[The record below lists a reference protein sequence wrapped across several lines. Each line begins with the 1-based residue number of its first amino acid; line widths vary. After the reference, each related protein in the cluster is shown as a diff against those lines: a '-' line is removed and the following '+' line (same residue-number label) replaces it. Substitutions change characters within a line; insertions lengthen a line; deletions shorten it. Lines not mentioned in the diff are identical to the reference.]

1 MIDETD
7 ENEISEDS
15 WKVKESLIFSSN
27 FSYLR
32 APSYHQFHLFEN
44 QDEIIEKE
52 RKFRE
57 EQKRLDSLLLQYL
70 SVSYLQTL

>member
-32 APSYHQFHLFEN
+32 APSYH
-44 QDEIIEKE
+44 
-52 RKFRE
+52 
-57 EQKRLDSLLLQYL
+57 
-70 SVSYLQTL
+70 